1 MNLELLKSI
10 GNAQAAN
17 ALFYVS
23 QGEGLPLVQHSP
35 PLIAVDPGKVDP
47 ADASKI
53 AAILTDA
60 GIAFVAAQNAPI
72 VAPSGAAIAVQMGGF
87 VRPKA
92 KRGGGRG
99 TGAPAKYPF
108 DTLEIGQF
116 FFVANSEV
124 AKGDAFK
131 TLGSAVGSANQ
142 RYSEGTGE
150 HEQVTRAKRG
160 SDHKTVKDENGN
172 NVMETVT
179 LEKKRSLRKF
189 AVSKVEAGKVY
200 GSFTAPSDGAVVIR
214 EALKDAA

>member
-1 MNLELLKSI
+1 MNTELLKSI

-23 QGEGLPLVQHSP
+23 QAEGMPLVQHSP
-35 PLIAVDPGKVDP
+35 PLITVDPSKVDP
-47 ADASKI
+47 ADASRI
-53 AAILTDA
+53 SAALTDA
-60 GIAFVAAQNAPI
+60 GAKFVAEQAQPKATGINLQ
-72 VAPSGAAIAVQMGGF
+72 VGTGF

-99 TGAPAKYPF
+99 TGAPVKYPF

-116 FFVANSEV
+116 FFVPNSEV

-150 HEQVTRAKRG
+150 FEQVTRAKRG
-160 SDHKTVKDENGN
+160 PDHKTVKDAEGK
-172 NVMETVT
+172 NVMEEVT

-189 AVSKVEAGKVY
+189 VVSKVEAGKSY
-200 GSFTAPSDGAVVIR
+200 GEFTAPADGAVVMR
-214 EALKDAA
+214 VEVA